1 MSRLRIVFA
10 GTPPFAAG
18 ILEALLRSEHEVV
31 AVYTQPDRPAGR
43 GKQLQASAVKQIATA
58 QGLPVLQ
65 PHSLRTETAAGELA
79 QWRADVMVVVAYGL
93 ILPQAILDTPRL
105 GCVNVHASLLPRWRG
120 AAPIERALMAGDART
135 GVTIMQMDKGL
146 DTGPMLCTEEVDISE
161 EEDRISLESKLEHA
175 GIKALL
181 HALADLEQVILRARV
196 QDHTT
201 STYAAKLEKQE
212 SAIQWNQD
220 ASVIGRQIRGM
231 VGRQPAF
238 TQYRNERIRILK
250 ATVLPAVGTFTPG
263 TIISADRDG
272 LRVACVD
279 SSLNITKIQLPG
291 KIAVSIHDF
300 LNAHGTYFEVGSQF
314 DAMIA
319 AAP

>member
-31 AVYTQPDRPAGR
+31 SVYTQPDRPAGR
-43 GKQLQASAVKQIATA
+43 GKQLQASAVKQVATVH
-58 QGLPVLQ
+58 GLPVLQ
-65 PHSLRTETAAGELA
+65 PHSLRTDTAASELA
-79 QWRADVMVVVAYGL
+79 QWHADVMVVVAYGL
-93 ILPQAILDTPRL
+93 ILPQAILETPRL

-120 AAPIERALMAGDART
+120 AAPIERALMAGDTHT
-135 GVTIMQMDKGL
+135 GVTIMQMDRGL
-146 DTGPMLCTEEVDISE
+146 DTGPMLCTEVVDITE
-161 EEDRISLESKLEHA
+161 EDDRISLESKLEQA

-181 HALADLEQVILRARV
+181 HALADLEQFILHARV
-196 QDHTT
+196 QDHSA
-201 STYAAKLEKQE
+201 STYAAKLEKHE
-212 SAIQWNQD
+212 SVIEWNQD
-220 ASVIGRQIRGM
+220 AGVINRQIRGM

-238 TQYRNERIRILK
+238 AQYRDERIRVLK
-250 ATVLPAVGTFTPG
+250 ATVLPAAGTYTPG
-263 TIISADRDG
+263 TLISADREG

-279 SSLNITKIQLPG
+279 SSLNITQIQLPG
-291 KIAVSIHDF
+291 KNAVSIRDF
-300 LNAHGTYFEVGSQF
+300 FNAHRSYFEVGSQF

>member
-105 GCVNVHASLLPRWRG
+105 GCINVHASLLPRWRG
-120 AAPIERALMAGDART
+120 AAPIERALMSGDART

-146 DTGPMLCTEEVDISE
+146 DTGPMLCSEEVDIG
-161 EEDRISLESKLEHA
+161 EEDDRVSLESKLEHA

-181 HALADLEQVILRARV
+181 HALADLEQLILHARV
-196 QDHTT
+196 QDHTA
-201 STYAAKLEKQE
+201 STYAAKLEKHE
-212 SAIQWNQD
+212 SAIRWNQG
-220 ASVIGRQIRGM
+220 ASVISRQIRGM

-238 TQYRNERIRILK
+238 AQLRNERIRILK
-250 ATVLPAVGTFTPG
+250 AFVLPAVGKSAPG
-263 TIISADRDG
+263 TLVSADRDG

-279 SSLNITKIQLPG
+279 SSLNITQIQLPG
-291 KIAVSIHDF
+291 KNPVSIRDF
-300 LNAHGTYFEVGSQF
+300 LNAHRSYFVTGSQF
-314 DAMIA
+314 DAGNA

>member
-18 ILEALLRSEHEVV
+18 ILQALLRSEHEVV

-43 GKQLQASAVKQIATA
+43 GKQLQASAVKQVAMA
-58 QGLPVLQ
+58 QGLAVLQ
-65 PHSLRTETAAGELA
+65 PHTLRTDTAAGELA
-79 QWRADVMVVVAYGL
+79 QWQADVMVVVAYGL

-120 AAPIERALMAGDART
+120 AAPIERALMAGDTRT

-146 DTGPMLCTEEVDISE
+146 DTGPMLCTEVVDITE
-161 EEDRISLESKLEHA
+161 EDDRISLESKLEHA

-181 HALADLEQVILRARV
+181 PALADLEQCILHATA
-196 QDHTT
+196 QDHTA

-212 SAIQWNQD
+212 SLIHWDQD
-220 ASVIGRQIRGM
+220 ARVIHRQIRGM

-238 TQYRNERIRILK
+238 AQYRHERIRILE
-250 ATVLPAVGTFTPG
+250 ASVLPGIAACNPG
-263 TIISADRDG
+263 TLISADSDG
-272 LRVACVD
+272 LRVACVE
-279 SSLNITKIQLPG
+279 SSLNITRIQLPG
-291 KIAVSIHDF
+291 KNAVSFRDLLFPHRS
-300 LNAHGTYFEVGSQF
+300 YFEPGSQF
-314 DAMIA
+314 AELIA
-319 AAP
+319 GAL

>member
-43 GKQLQASAVKQIATA
+43 GKQLQASAVKQMAA
-58 QGLPVLQ
+58 ARGLPVLQ
-65 PHSLRTETAAGELA
+65 PQSLRTEAAAGELA
-79 QWRADVMVVVAYGL
+79 QWHADVMVVVAYGL

-120 AAPIERALMAGDART
+120 AAPIERALLAGDART

-146 DTGPMLCTEEVDISE
+146 DTGPMLCTEEVDITE
-161 EEDRISLESKLEHA
+161 EDDRISLESKLEQA

-181 HALADLEQVILRARV
+181 HALADLEQFILHASL
-196 QDHTT
+196 QDHGA
-201 STYAAKLEKQE
+201 STYAAKLEKHE
-212 SAIQWNQD
+212 SLILWDQD
-220 ASVIGRQIRGM
+220 ALSINRQIRGM

-238 TQYRNERIRILK
+238 AQYRNERIRIL
-250 ATVLPAVGTFTPG
+250 AASVLPGIAACNPG
-263 TIISADRDG
+263 TLISADRDG
-272 LRVACVD
+272 LRVACLD
-279 SSLNITKIQLPG
+279 STLNITRIQLPG
-291 KIAVSIHDF
+291 KNAVSIRDF
-300 LNAHGTYFEVGSQF
+300 LNAHGSYFEPGSQF
-314 DAMIA
+314 DAVTA